1 MMRLLADENFP
12 APVVEALAGDGH
24 DIVRVGQAHA
34 GLADV
39 GVLALAIKEA
49 RWLLTFDT
57 DFGDLVF
64 LHNHPAPPAILL
76 FRVYPIIVGDVL
88 ASARRAL
95 EEVAEGHFAVIDR
108 EAIRLRPFRR
118 E

>member
-1 MMRLLADENFP
+1 MRLLAYENFP
-12 APVVEALAGDGH
+12 GPVVQALAEDGH
-24 DIVRVGQAHA
+24 DIVRVGQALA
-34 GLADV
+34 GLTDRE
-39 GVLALAIKEA
+39 VLAMAIEEA

-76 FRVYPIIVGDVL
+76 FRVYPIIVADVL

-95 EEVAEGHFAVIDR
+95 QGANVGQFAVVGR
-108 EAIRLRPFRR
+108 EATRLRPL
-118 E
+118 